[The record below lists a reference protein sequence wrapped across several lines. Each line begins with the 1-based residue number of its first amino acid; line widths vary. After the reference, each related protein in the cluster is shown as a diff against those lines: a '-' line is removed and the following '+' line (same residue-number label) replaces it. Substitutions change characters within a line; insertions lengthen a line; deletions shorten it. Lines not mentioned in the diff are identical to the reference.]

1 MNGAADE
8 IAKIEHEL
16 TTLRERYTIFQRGA
30 EWVRRTL
37 IAACVVLV
45 GLVIWRLV
53 LGDVFGAVLV
63 VILSGIVLVSS
74 LPYRKRRLIDIVSES
89 GIAFYRGRSGAREVE
104 QMIALREKRLTEL
117 KGQST

>member
-1 MNGAADE
+1 M
-8 IAKIEHEL
+8 
-16 TTLRERYTIFQRGA
+16 
-30 EWVRRTL
+30 

>member
-16 TTLRERYTIFQRGA
+16 TMLRERYTIFRRGA

-45 GLVIWRLV
+45 GLVVWRLV

-63 VILSGIVLVSS
+63 VVIGGIAMVSS

-89 GIAFYRGRSGAREVE
+89 GFAFHRGRSGAREVE
-104 QMIALREKRLTEL
+104 EMITLREKRLTEI
-117 KGQST
+117 KGQLT

>member
-1 MNGAADE
+1 M
-8 IAKIEHEL
+8 
-16 TTLRERYTIFQRGA
+16 
-30 EWVRRTL
+30 
-37 IAACVVLV
+37 
-45 GLVIWRLV
+45 
-53 LGDVFGAVLV
+53 
-63 VILSGIVLVSS
+63 SS